1 MKTVKTVPYSVP
13 PVLQKAFVYSAF
25 AAFAVPAFYQ
35 VYQAV
40 MQYASNPNLS
50 SYYWVA
56 AYMLVAPILFFVLA
70 YLLSDRR
77 KPVFSRIFVS
87 TLMSVVGMMV
97 LIALDTFVN
106 QVVMITLRVF
116 SDAFWDWFIF
126 ELELVAATLGAY
138 TLFLLALKRSGK
150 F

>member
-1 MKTVKTVPYSVP
+1 
-13 PVLQKAFVYSAF
+13 
-25 AAFAVPAFYQ
+25 
-35 VYQAV
+35 
-40 MQYASNPNLS
+40 
-50 SYYWVA
+50 
-56 AYMLVAPILFFVLA
+56 
-70 YLLSDRR
+70 
-77 KPVFSRIFVS
+77 
-87 TLMSVVGMMV
+87 MSVVGMMV